1 MSLFASTFVGASG
14 DPFTVIPGVGGRES
28 ATRGAESRGG
38 TVPEAPALLFASL
51 LADEITDGFADV
63 DAAELGLPSD
73 ATDVEGE
80 DALASLILGALNT
93 RVLGAP
99 TEGATETAGI
109 AAEVEGAAPTGA
121 GSDTDAVTPMTTAAL
136 PPDPDRLHPEL
147 RARLERV
154 MERMRAEY
162 GHEVKIA
169 EGYRTQERQAQLFA
183 QGRTAPGPV
192 VTWTRTSAHT
202 DGLAVDVVIDGT
214 YENPIAYERFARL
227 AREEGLVS
235 LAPLDPGHVEL
246 EGEDVGTRFL
256 NNQWEGRLEAHHR
269 EFGPSRGAMGLQFS
283 SRDFE
288 AIGEEAFVP
297 RSETTQFGFFAFE
310 EMDLDAARVQ
320 LGARFERQRSTE
332 RADDTERVHNGLSL
346 SAGLNVPVGERLTLA
361 LSASRSVK
369 MPTPEE
375 LYSNG
380 PHLATSSFEVG
391 NPDLDTETALSLDAS
406 ARLTMGRVQ
415 GGLTGFVNAFNG
427 FIFPRFTGVEVD
439 GLQEVVYSQADARY
453 VGFELDGNIE
463 LYHVG
468 AQHLALLFGADYVR
482 ATLTETDQPLPRIP
496 PLSLRGGFEFD
507 AGPLRAGL
515 EARHV
520 ARQDRVAAFE
530 TETDGYTLL
539 DGSVSY
545 RLIQGAVA
553 HDLTLSASNL
563 TDEEARVHTSLL
575 KDLAPMPGREVRLA
589 YRLSF

>member
-1 MSLFASTFVGASG
+1 YGV
-14 DPFTVIPGVGGRES
+14 PGHHHEE
-28 ATRGAESRGG
+28 GAEEPLPGEEEE
-38 TVPEAPALLFASL
+38 EAPVRIDLQQRRLDMGGSL
-51 LADEITDGFADV
+51 RMGRA
-63 DAAELGLPSD
+63 
-73 ATDVEGE
+73 VE
-80 DALASLILGALNT
+80 
-93 RVLGAP
+93 
-99 TEGATETAGI
+99 
-109 AAEVEGAAPTGA
+109 
-121 GSDTDAVTPMTTAAL
+121 
-136 PPDPDRLHPEL
+136 HL
-147 RARLERV
+147 RAR
-154 MERMRAEY
+154 
-162 GHEVKIA
+162 
-169 EGYRTQERQAQLFA
+169 F
-183 QGRTAPGPV
+183 
-192 VTWTRTSAHT
+192 
-202 DGLAVDVVIDGT
+202 GLAD
-214 YENPIAYERFARL
+214 YE
-227 AREEGLVS
+227 
-235 LAPLDPGHVEL
+235 HVEL